1 MTQTLMVVDDES
13 EIRDLLRQIITTV
26 YKDRVASGELVVRV
40 AADGADAVDQSRLE
54 PPALILMDVVMPSC
68 DGIDA
73 FYRIKLNNDNTPVKT
88 VFMTG
93 FSGDPVL
100 AARIKTAIAD
110 GALCYLVKPVRVAE
124 LRKVIDQFLAG

>member
-1 MTQTLMVVDDES
+1 MIQTLMVVDDEA
-13 EIRDLLRQIITTV
+13 EIRELLRQVITTV
-26 YKDRVASGELVVRV
+26 YKDRVSRGELVVRA

-54 PPALILMDVVMPSC
+54 TPALILMDVVMPSC
-68 DGIDA
+68 DGIEA

-93 FSGDPVL
+93 YSGDPAL

-110 GALCYLVKPVRVAE
+110 GALCCLVKPVRVAE
-124 LRKVIDQFLAG
+124 LRKVIDQYLGG